1 MAKTWKNPTRP
12 DESPITVTHN
22 GWEQTQYR
30 NYLPSD
36 APKNTRKFAGR
47 TCQSTGKVETFDTP
61 SDYQKSKTKDAQID
75 KALDKAI
82 KKDLENRGI

>member
-22 GWEQTQYR
+22 GWDQTQYR
-30 NYLPSD
+30 NYLSPD
-36 APKNTRKFAGR
+36 APKNTRKFAGN
-47 TCQSTGKVETFDTP
+47 VEKFDSP
-61 SDYQKSKTKDAQID
+61 SDYTKSKTKEAQID
-75 KALDKAI
+75 KALDRAI

>member
-12 DESPITVTHN
+12 DDSPITVTHT
-22 GWEQTQYR
+22 GWDQTAYR

-36 APKNTRKFAGR
+36 APKNTRKFAG
-47 TCQSTGKVETFDTP
+47 KVETFDSP